1 MNYRACM
8 VIVALGFTACDTA
21 SDPAEKKVGD
31 TAPERATDA
40 TKTTSTTN
48 ATKPTAPKMTKTA
61 SGLEFAILKEGEGSP
76 PPLGSKVKR
85 PYLRLGGGSINDE
98 KGREASA
105 ARSRTSRLQGR
116 VRGPRPAEHQ
126 SQVRARVVELHRA
139 EIAQLANP
147 RQGQRIVGSVVSKQ
161 LRWR

>member
-1 MNYRACM
+1 M

-76 PPLGSKVKR
+76 PPLGSKVKVDWKGWLPDGKPVSGKTPQEYR
-85 PYLRLGGGSINDE
+85 LDSSALISGWVEALSTMKKGERRVLRVPGHLGYKEGYGD
-98 KGREASA
+98 
-105 ARSRTSRLQGR
+105 R
-116 VRGPRPAEHQ
+116 VPRNTNLKF
-126 SQVRARVVELHRA
+126 ELELLSFTA
-139 EIAQLANP
+139 P
-147 RQGQRIVGSVVSKQ
+147 K
-161 LRWR
+161 